1 MSLERVAQYYSKQDL
16 TGQDIFD
23 LTGKQPVIYSELKN
37 YSSLKQLLGSENF
50 CVILYQTSSKTTG
63 HWVAVMCNEKTNDI
77 VYFDS
82 YGIHYDGEIQKGA
95 DYDKPLP
102 RYLTQLIE
110 GDGRPIKVNQTD
122 FQKWSK
128 GISTCGRWS
137 SIAVK
142 FLRHITLQQF
152 QILFT
157 TNQSALLNQADI
169 AATLLTLL
177 ALRDIPQYFNK

>member
-1 MSLERVAQYYSKQDL
+1 MASLEELTKYYTRQDL

-82 YGIHYDGEIQKGA
+82 YGIHYDTEQQFGA
-95 DYDKPLP
+95 EYDKPLP
-102 RYLTQLIE
+102 MYLTQLIE
-110 GDGRPIKVNQTD
+110 SDGRPVKITQTD
-122 FQKWSK
+122 VQKWGK
-128 GISTCGRWS
+128 ISTCGRWS

-142 FLRHITLQQF
+142 FLRHITLSQF
-152 QILFT
+152 NQLFT

-177 ALRDIPQYFNK
+177 SLRDIPQFFNK